1 MGEEL
6 VDSGRDDSI
15 VSRLTELADADSD
28 QDGYSNLTELLLESH
43 PGDDEVIPTDAL
55 LQLRDE
61 RVTAYDAM
69 RSAYVWR
76 PFDPIEQPAI
86 PETESRWVRNPI
98 DVFITE
104 KLRARDLSPQSE
116 ADPQR
121 LLRRIYLDLVGLQ
134 PTISEIQSFTD
145 EYASD
150 PSSYERVV
158 DRLLEHPGYGERWGR
173 HWMDIWRYSDWSGYK
188 DALRESQRHIWHW
201 RDWIVE
207 SLNEDLGYDQIL
219 TRMLAAD
226 ELQLTGKDLRAT
238 GYLARNFHTN
248 RNQWMDNL
256 VKHTSQA
263 FMGVTLGCAKC
274 HDHMSDPFPQ
284 TDYYALRAVF
294 EPHAISTD
302 RIPGQLDIKANGIPR
317 AYDRSVTAKTY
328 LFERGDER
336 FPDKDEI
343 IPPGVPAILGGSFY
357 PETISLTHSNANP
370 DQRDFVRMDLIESL
384 RSKQRQAK
392 TDLEAEV
399 HERQIEAL
407 QAEFELE
414 AEEANGLAETSE
426 RWQELA
432 KGVLALQ
439 RVSTSVSATW
449 QLQVAEESLKAAEE
463 ALKEAESSGDA
474 SAISKASKQRDTHQ
488 KTLDERT
495 AKQQAAEAAMN
506 EPLTTKF
513 SRREQTTYPSQS
525 SGRRLAFA
533 KWLVS
538 PTNPLTARVAVNH
551 LWNRHFGRGIVASTN
566 DFGNTGSTP
575 THPELLDWLAA
586 ELMNQ
591 RWSMKSIHRLIC
603 TSATYR
609 MSSSLNHESRSVDP
623 DNQLY
628 WRQNIGRMEG
638 EIVRDN
644 LLYLSGRL
652 DQSVGGADIDP
663 NLAQKSRRRS
673 IYLRHAHEKLV
684 EFIQIFDGPAVTEC
698 YARENSIQPHQ
709 ALALINSQL
718 SVDAARAVC
727 EAPKRVDLNDGD
739 FVEQVFLTVLGRNV
753 TPEEK
758 KHCLDFLETSDRFNL
773 TLVLLNHNDF
783 VTIR

>member
-1 MGEEL
+1 MNYRSLIVVRIFFGWLLLTLQPIGANPVHRSALVKHFGDLLVSDLRGCNLCHVGDGHSQPSSLEEFPHNAFGDHLRRMGEEL

-28 QDGYSNLTELLLESH
+28 QDGYANLTELLLESH

-86 PETESRWVRNPI
+86 PEAESRWVRNPI
-98 DVFITE
+98 DVFIAE
-104 KLRARDLSPQSE
+104 KRRAGQLSPQSE
-116 ADPQR
+116 AYPEH
-121 LLRRIYLDLVGLQ
+121 LLRRVYLDLIGLQ
-134 PTISEIQSFTD
+134 PTISEIQSFTE

-302 RIPGQLDIKANGIPR
+302 RIPGQLDINANGIPR
-317 AYDRSVTAKTY
+317 AYDRSVTARTY

-336 FPDKDEI
+336 FPDKDQI

-370 DQRDFVRMDLIESL
+370 DQRDFVRKDLLESL
-384 RSKQRQAK
+384 RSKQRQAN

-414 AEEANGLAETSE
+414 AEEAEGLAEMSE

-432 KGVLALQ
+432 SRQ
-439 RVSTSVSATW
+439 
-449 QLQVAEESLKAAEE
+449 
-463 ALKEAESSGDA
+463 A
-474 SAISKASKQRDTHQ
+474 SR
-488 KTLDERT
+488 
-495 AKQQAAEAAMN
+495 
-506 EPLTTKF
+506 
-513 SRREQTTYPSQS
+513 
-525 SGRRLAFA
+525 
-533 KWLVS
+533 
-538 PTNPLTARVAVNH
+538 
-551 LWNRHFGRGIVASTN
+551 
-566 DFGNTGSTP
+566 
-575 THPELLDWLAA
+575 
-586 ELMNQ
+586 
-591 RWSMKSIHRLIC
+591 
-603 TSATYR
+603 
-609 MSSSLNHESRSVDP
+609 
-623 DNQLY
+623 
-628 WRQNIGRMEG
+628 
-638 EIVRDN
+638 
-644 LLYLSGRL
+644 
-652 DQSVGGADIDP
+652 
-663 NLAQKSRRRS
+663 
-673 IYLRHAHEKLV
+673 
-684 EFIQIFDGPAVTEC
+684 
-698 YARENSIQPHQ
+698 
-709 ALALINSQL
+709 
-718 SVDAARAVC
+718 
-727 EAPKRVDLNDGD
+727 
-739 FVEQVFLTVLGRNV
+739 VLGRV
-753 TPEEK
+753 VVLARRVPE
-758 KHCLDFLETSDRFNL
+758 FLVARPHVRPYPRGAGSCTSRAEGPSGCCGFL
-773 TLVLLNHNDF
+773 PP
-783 VTIR
+783 

>member
-1 MGEEL
+1 MGSEMCI
-6 VDSGRDDSI
+6 RD
-15 VSRLTELADADSD
+15 R
-28 QDGYSNLTELLLESH
+28 
-43 PGDDEVIPTDAL
+43 
-55 LQLRDE
+55 
-61 RVTAYDAM
+61 
-69 RSAYVWR
+69 
-76 PFDPIEQPAI
+76 
-86 PETESRWVRNPI
+86 
-98 DVFITE
+98 
-104 KLRARDLSPQSE
+104 
-116 ADPQR
+116 
-121 LLRRIYLDLVGLQ
+121 
-134 PTISEIQSFTD
+134 
-145 EYASD
+145 
-150 PSSYERVV
+150 
-158 DRLLEHPGYGERWGR
+158 
-173 HWMDIWRYSDWSGYK
+173 
-188 DALRESQRHIWHW
+188 
-201 RDWIVE
+201 
-207 SLNEDLGYDQIL
+207 
-219 TRMLAAD
+219 
-226 ELQLTGKDLRAT
+226 
-238 GYLARNFHTN
+238 
-248 RNQWMDNL
+248 
-256 VKHTSQA
+256 
-263 FMGVTLGCAKC
+263 
-274 HDHMSDPFPQ
+274 
-284 TDYYALRAVF
+284 
-294 EPHAISTD
+294 
-302 RIPGQLDIKANGIPR
+302 
-317 AYDRSVTAKTY
+317 
-328 LFERGDER
+328 
-336 FPDKDEI
+336 
-343 IPPGVPAILGGSFY
+343 
-357 PETISLTHSNANP
+357 
-370 DQRDFVRMDLIESL
+370 
-384 RSKQRQAK
+384 
-392 TDLEAEV
+392 
-399 HERQIEAL
+399 
-407 QAEFELE
+407 
-414 AEEANGLAETSE
+414 
-426 RWQELA
+426 
-432 KGVLALQ
+432 
-439 RVSTSVSATW
+439 TW
-449 QLQVAEESLKAAEE
+449 QLQVAEESLKTAEE

-488 KTLDERT
+488 KTFDDRT

-591 RWSMKSIHRLIC
+591 RWSMKAIHRLIC

-609 MSSSLNHESRSVDP
+609 MSSSLNHENRSVDP

-644 LLYLSGRL
+644 LLYLSCRL

-698 YARENSIQPHQ
+698 YDRENSIQPHQ

-727 EAPKRVDLNDGD
+727 EAPKRADLNDRD
-739 FVEQVFLTVLGRNV
+739 FVEQVFLTVLGRDV

>member
-28 QDGYSNLTELLLESH
+28 QDGYANLTELLLGSH

-98 DVFITE
+98 DVFIAE

-116 ADPQR
+116 ADPQH

-302 RIPGQLDIKANGIPR
+302 RIPGQLDINANGIPR

-384 RSKQRQAK
+384 RSKQRQAN

-698 YARENSIQPHQ
+698 YDRENSIQPHQ

-727 EAPKRVDLNDGD
+727 EAPKRADLNDGD